1 MKHKKVN
8 YKNSNKGQYVNQVK
22 IEFTSKPITAWGGI
36 CTLIGKY
43 LEEINFRD
51 WVEKQLPVK
60 ETSPNGR
67 GIYEKVLGQFLTS
80 LTGGYR
86 FSHMQWWGHG
96 AEAIKKSFGVEWLPK
111 APSSLTRFWRKIKNQ
126 GLSEDVGKASRQL
139 TCKLLQKERIKE
151 DNLNLD
157 SSVCVRYGQQ
167 DGAKKGYN
175 PKKHGRPSHHPLIA
189 FIGSGYAVNLW
200 NRSGNT
206 NSSHQVVSFY
216 EQTVKSLPEDFKVRR
231 TLADSG
237 FYKIGFIEY
246 LEGQK
251 RHYIIAAPISRIL
264 QKEIL
269 MLNKWETVKNGI
281 EVSEFYFE
289 HFDEKWTKARRYVVV
304 RQEIH
309 QRPKSTGKQLYLLK
323 EFEETRSYR
332 YSLMITN
339 DEETEPVE
347 IWREYRPRAKDENV
361 IKDMKEGYGMAAF
374 NMKNFWATE
383 AVMIM
388 NALVF
393 HNLIHFLN
401 RNILNPGRVIE
412 QMKTLRMKYFIL
424 PAQLGSRSGMAVLRL
439 GVQDKSLQGKIRYLL
454 NKIAGFSFTLNC
466 NAVVW

>member
-1 MKHKKVN
+1 MKHKNVN
-8 YKNSNKGQYVNQVK
+8 KKNSNRSQYKNQVK

-36 CTLIGKY
+36 CGLIGKY
-43 LEEINFRD
+43 LEEIEFRD
-51 WVEKQLPVK
+51 WVKNNLPIE

-86 FSHMQWWGHG
+86 FSHMQRWGHG
-96 AEAIKKSFGVEWLPK
+96 DEAIKKSFGVEWLPE
-111 APSSLTRFWRKIKNQ
+111 APSSLTRFWRKIENQ
-126 GLSEDVGKASRQL
+126 GLSEEVGRAARHL
-139 TCKLLQKERIKE
+139 TCKLLQKERIRE

-157 SSVCVRYGQQ
+157 SSICVRYGQQ
-167 DGAKKGYN
+167 DGAKRGYN

-189 FIGSGYAVNLW
+189 FIGSGYVVNLW

-206 NSSHQVVSFY
+206 SSSHQDVVFY
-216 EQTVKSLPEDFKVRR
+216 EQTVKSLPEDFKIRR

-237 FYKIGFIEY
+237 FYNVDFIEY
-246 LEGQK
+246 LEGQEQ
-251 RHYIIAAPISRIL
+251 HYIISAPISRIL

-269 MLNKWETVKNGI
+269 KLKKWETVERGI
-281 EVSEFYFE
+281 EVGEFYFE
-289 HFDEKWTKARRYVVV
+289 HFDKKWTKARRYAVV
-304 RQEIH
+304 RQQIEE
-309 QRPKSTGKQLYLLK
+309 RPKAPGKQLYLLK
-323 EFEETRSYR
+323 EFEVTKSYR

-339 DEETEPVE
+339 DEESKPVE

-374 NMKNFWATE
+374 NMKSFWATE
-383 AVMIM
+383 AVMLM

-401 RNILNPGRVIE
+401 RNILNPGGVIE
-412 QMKTLRMKYFIL
+412 QMKTLRMKYFII

-439 GVQDKSLQGKIRYLL
+439 GVKDKSLQGKIRYWL
-454 NKIAGFSFTLNC
+454 NKIAAFSFTLNC
-466 NAVVW
+466 NAVVG